1 MDPSILRPATEWE
14 RNPTHTPSPRRW
26 QEKMGEGENLA
37 EERWQGR
44 QGVQP
49 AGDRWSVNKPGGPT
63 LPQPGAC
70 SHTRTG
76 KAQDESTAVAD
87 RGPFP
92 VLASSSL
99 RHRPGGRGRAAQ
111 DTRAPPGARG
121 PAGRHGGS
129 QGPTARRPPGPDYL
143 AVAAPPPAPAP
154 PPSPMLGVRRQRRLP
169 EQPAATSRAGPLS
182 ASLRAASALPP
193 QSGHGL
199 RGPRTA
205 PDCRRPGQRG
215 REQARRRGGPEG
227 EGEQRK
233 GASSGAAG
241 S

>member
-1 MDPSILRPATEWE
+1 MPPSRPW
-14 RNPTHTPSPRRW
+14 PP
-26 QEKMGEGENLA
+26 LA
-37 EERWQGR
+37 YDTAP
-44 QGVQP
+44 GV
-49 AGDRWSVNKPGGPT
+49 A
-63 LPQPGAC
+63 
-70 SHTRTG
+70 
-76 KAQDESTAVAD
+76 
-87 RGPFP
+87 
-92 VLASSSL
+92 
-99 RHRPGGRGRAAQ
+99 GGRPSTPGRHQ
-111 DTRAPPGARG
+111 GARG
-121 PAGRHGGS
+121 PAGRHGGR

-143 AVAAPPPAPAP
+143 AVAAAPPPAPAP